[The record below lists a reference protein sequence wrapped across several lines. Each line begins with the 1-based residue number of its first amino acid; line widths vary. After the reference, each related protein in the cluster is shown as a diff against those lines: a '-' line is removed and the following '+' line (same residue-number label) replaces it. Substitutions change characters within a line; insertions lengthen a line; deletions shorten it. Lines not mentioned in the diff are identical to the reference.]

1 MTAPAAPAPP
11 ADADAAW
18 VLEARGRD
26 RRHRAVWLLV
36 AAAVVLGTLAYAGF
50 FDAERYRR
58 GLPQL
63 SRIVVR
69 EGFPPDFRITAEG
82 IRAWWAG
89 EASFASAF
97 PWALPLWDTL
107 LMSVGGTSIAVLLSA
122 GFGVLAARNTTPH
135 PAVYAAARGALNVL
149 RAVPE
154 LVLGIVFLVA
164 VGVET
169 PPILPGVLA
178 LGFHSVGMVGKFFA
192 EAIEHCDPAPLE
204 AVRACGGGSVQVL
217 SHGVVPQVLPQAA
230 DVAFYRWEFN
240 FRASLVMGMVGCG
253 GIGLE
258 IQAALAMM
266 DYRQLTAL
274 LLVVLVCV
282 TLVDAT
288 GAWLRG
294 RLR

>member
-1 MTAPAAPAPP
+1 MTEAPAAAPS
-11 ADADAAW
+11 ATAG
-18 VLEARGRD
+18 VLAARGRD
-26 RRHRAVWLLV
+26 RRRRALWLLG
-36 AAAVVLGTLAYAGF
+36 AGAVVVGALAYAGF
-50 FDAERYRR
+50 FDVERYQR

-63 SRIVVR
+63 GRIVVN
-69 EGFPPDFRITAEG
+69 EGLPPDFRVTAEG
-82 IRAWWAG
+82 VRAWWRG
-89 EASFASAF
+89 DGSFTSAF

-107 LMSVGGTSIAVLLSA
+107 LMSVGGTALAVCLSTGM
-122 GFGVLAARNTTPH
+122 GFLAARNTTPH
-135 PAVYAAARGALNVL
+135 PAVYAAARAALNAL

-164 VGVET
+164 VGVEI

-204 AVRACGGGSVQVL
+204 AVRACGGSRVQVL
-217 SHGVVPQVLPQAA
+217 THGVLPQVVPQMA

-258 IQAALAMM
+258 IQSALSMM
-266 DYRQLTAL
+266 DYHQLTAL
-274 LLVVLVCV
+274 LIVVLACV
-282 TLVDAT
+282 SLVDLT
-288 GAWLRG
+288 GAWLR
-294 RLR
+294 RKLA